1 MEKFTHFIVKNNKI
15 IILIFLI
22 ITVICGILAV
32 GVKVNYNLE
41 DYLPKDS
48 NSTIGLNIM
57 KEEFDEDFPS
67 ANVMLTDV
75 SIQQALA
82 CKEKLKNIPHVTS
95 VTWLDDV
102 VGIDVLLST
111 PFEYIDNTTTEAY
124 YKDNNA
130 LISLAI
136 EPGYELD
143 TVNELHKIIGEENA
157 LSGSSV
163 NKAVL
168 QEMSSSETLKAM
180 LILVPLII
188 LILLFTTSS
197 YIEPLIYLVS
207 IGIAI
212 LINMGTNIFF
222 NDISFL
228 TKTVSPIL
236 QLAVSLDY
244 AIFLMHSF
252 KEYRTEH
259 EPKEAMKMAI
269 KKSISSISGSAATTI
284 IGFLALIFMRFGI
297 GMDLGLNLVKG
308 VALSFISIMVFM
320 PALTILCLKLLEKT
334 KHKSISMDS
343 KKAGKWL
350 MKLRIPL
357 LVIALLVIVPSFL
370 AKGNIDFEYG
380 SGNAVNEERVEQ
392 DSKIIEENFGQM
404 NQIVILVPND
414 DIGKQTVL
422 NDDLEKLEGVKEI
435 ISYDSMINSSIPF
448 EFVEGM
454 DSMFNSLN
462 YSRIILYTDYETES
476 VRTFEALD
484 NISNTISDYY
494 DDFYIIGESASVYD
508 IKNVV
513 TADNTIVTVVAVL
526 GIFLVLLVIF
536 KSISIPMI
544 LVFTIESAIWIN
556 LAFTYFQDKPLNY
569 IGFLIINTVQLG
581 ATVDYAIFITDR
593 YVSDRTLHMPKEA
606 MTKTLTNNITA
617 ILISAGLLAFAGF
630 TLTLTSTNP
639 IISEL
644 GVLLSRG
651 TVLSFAMVSMALPA
665 LLILLDF
672 MIRKT
677 TFKHNFYVTKKK
689 RGNLK

>member
-1 MEKFTHFIVKNNKI
+1 MEKFTQFIVKNNKI

-67 ANVMLTDV
+67 ANVMLDDV

-188 LILLFTTSS
+188 LILLLTTSS
-197 YIEPLIYLVS
+197 YIEPVIYLVS

-222 NDISFL
+222 SDISFI

-252 KEYRTEH
+252 KEYRTDH

-308 VALSFISIMVFM
+308 VALSFISIMIFM
-320 PALTILCLKLLEKT
+320 PALT
-334 KHKSISMDS
+334 
-343 KKAGKWL
+343 
-350 MKLRIPL
+350 
-357 LVIALLVIVPSFL
+357 
-370 AKGNIDFEYG
+370 
-380 SGNAVNEERVEQ
+380 
-392 DSKIIEENFGQM
+392 
-404 NQIVILVPND
+404 
-414 DIGKQTVL
+414 
-422 NDDLEKLEGVKEI
+422 
-435 ISYDSMINSSIPF
+435 
-448 EFVEGM
+448 
-454 DSMFNSLN
+454 
-462 YSRIILYTDYETES
+462 
-476 VRTFEALD
+476 
-484 NISNTISDYY
+484 
-494 DDFYIIGESASVYD
+494 
-508 IKNVV
+508 
-513 TADNTIVTVVAVL
+513 
-526 GIFLVLLVIF
+526 
-536 KSISIPMI
+536 
-544 LVFTIESAIWIN
+544 
-556 LAFTYFQDKPLNY
+556 
-569 IGFLIINTVQLG
+569 
-581 ATVDYAIFITDR
+581 
-593 YVSDRTLHMPKEA
+593 
-606 MTKTLTNNITA
+606 
-617 ILISAGLLAFAGF
+617 
-630 TLTLTSTNP
+630 
-639 IISEL
+639 
-644 GVLLSRG
+644 
-651 TVLSFAMVSMALPA
+651 
-665 LLILLDF
+665 
-672 MIRKT
+672 
-677 TFKHNFYVTKKK
+677 
-689 RGNLK
+689 